1 MVLCDFVMFLF
12 FFLFFLQWLLTKPHL
27 YCLSF
32 ALLPLCSSFSP
43 HSDLSVGSFH
53 TVRFISTIP
62 RLWSAGQTIRHQ
74 FIFHLPLT
82 TSNKSSRRAAH
93 SISSSINF
101 TLDLMIFTYAQNV
114 PNDTIHVDRSDVEGK
129 FVYSRYF
136 PGKVKVSIR
145 HYKRKLTDPRFIR
158 CHLVYCGIY
167 SRSDL
172 RVCWTAFCSQRV

>member
-12 FFLFFLQWLLTKPHL
+12 YSTVIANQPHL

-53 TVRFISTIP
+53 TARFISTIP

-172 RVCWTAFCSQRV
+172 RVCWTAFCSQWV